1 MKNWRGGLSASFACL
16 LMLSGVLTVMIS
28 VMYSVSYSVA
38 YLWKLPLAIPMF
50 ALGVWLMK
58 MIDSEKK

>member
-1 MKNWRGGLSASFACL
+1 
-16 LMLSGVLTVMIS
+16 MLSGVLTVMIS
-28 VMYSVSYSVA
+28 IMYSVSYSVA